1 MPHDHAL
8 PELTAVELRRLIGAR
23 QISPVELM
31 DACIARIEALN
42 PAVNAI
48 AATDFDRARE
58 AARIAEQQVM
68 SGAPLPPLHGLPLG
82 VKDLQDTAGLLT
94 TYGNVGLRGHVP
106 SRDIALVARLK
117 AAGAIVTAKT
127 NVPDMGAGANTRNPV
142 WGATGNPFDPR
153 LNAGGSSG
161 GSAAALAVD
170 MLPLCTGSDTGG
182 SLRIPAALCGVVGL
196 RPSPG
201 LVPNDAKALGWSVIS
216 VLGPMGRTVNDT
228 ALQLAASVGFDVRDP
243 LSYPVEASSF
253 WPLPRVDLST
263 LRVGYSEDFGV
274 CIVDPEIR
282 RCLRDRVERIRPFV
296 ASCEDAQLRLDDADR
311 AFDVL
316 RAEAFLAAY
325 AETWRTAPQTLGPN
339 VRANLEMAGS
349 ITLADRA
356 WAHQAQTRIAR
367 AFAQAF
373 ERFDVIIAPS
383 TPLSPFPWTELYAQH
398 IDGQPMRNYYHW
410 LAPTYVVTLAT
421 NPALSLPCGRDAH
434 GMPFGLQMI
443 GRLRGD
449 AELLGA
455 AHAFEQA
462 FSSQPALRRPRPEVD
477 KLREPRPEL
486 KSIVTHPPELGGG
499 ASQAAPSTAV

>member
-1 MPHDHAL
+1 MPHDPRL
-8 PELTAVELRRLIGAR
+8 SELSAVALRRLIGGR
-23 QISPVELM
+23 QVSPLELM

-48 AATDFDRARE
+48 AATDFERARE
-58 AARIAEQQVM
+58 AARAAEREVM
-68 SGAPLPPLHGLPLG
+68 RGAPLGPLHGLPLG

-94 TYGNVGLRGHVP
+94 TYGNAGLRGNVP
-106 SRDIALVARLK
+106 ARDIALVARLK

-170 MLPLCTGSDTGG
+170 MLPIATGSDTGG

-216 VLGPMGRTVNDT
+216 VLGPMGRTVEDT

-243 LSYPVEASSF
+243 LSYPVDAASF
-253 WPLPRVDLST
+253 RGLPEVDLST
-263 LRVGYSEDFGV
+263 LRVGWTEDFGV

-282 RCLRDRVERIRPFV
+282 RVLRDRVERIRPWV
-296 ASCEDAQLRLDDADR
+296 ARCEPVDLTLADADS

-325 AETWRTAPQTLGPN
+325 AETYRSAPDTLGPN
-339 VRANLEMAGS
+339 VRANVEMAGT

-356 WAHQAQTRIAR
+356 QAHLAQTRIAR
-367 AFAQAF
+367 RFAQAF
-373 ERFDVIIAPS
+373 ERFDVILAPT
-383 TPLSPFPWTELYAQH
+383 TPLSPFPWTELYAQQV
-398 IDGQPMRNYYHW
+398 DGQAMRNYYHW
-410 LAPTYVVTLAT
+410 LALTYVVTLAT
-421 NPALSLPCGRDAH
+421 NPALSLPCGRDEH
-434 GMPFGLQMI
+434 GMPYGLQVI
-443 GRLRGD
+443 GPLRGD
-449 AELLGA
+449 AALLGA
-455 AHAFEQA
+455 AHALERA
-462 FSSQPALRRPRPEVD
+462 FAVVPELQRPRPDLEA
-477 KLREPRPEL
+477 LRATRPEL
-486 KSIVTHPPELGGG
+486 KSIVTHPPILGA
-499 ASQAAPSTAV
+499 ASSHAAQSNAV